1 MSTSTNKNKG
11 FFGTLSGIV
20 SAIGKIVDSA
30 AESTVTVA
38 DTATVLAKVSRE
50 TANGLLVDTI
60 INQHSDNISRF
71 GDVESANKAMA
82 DAMAFIAQ
90 RDSLL
95 SQLK

>member
-1 MSTSTNKNKG
+1 MSASTNSKG

-20 SAIGKIVDSA
+20 SATGKIADSV
-30 AESTVTVA
+30 AESAVTVA

-60 INQHSDNISRF
+60 INQHMDNISRF
-71 GDVESANKAMA
+71 GDVEAANKAMA
-82 DAMAFIAQ
+82 DAMAFIAK
-90 RDSLL
+90 RDNLL